1 MALAYIDKITSN
13 RTAFEQKV
21 KSIASRLGINPDWLM
36 IVMYAESRLN
46 HLAENPNSSA
56 AGLIQFL
63 SKTLLQLG
71 ISKTQLLSMTNVEQL
86 DYVEKY
92 FVMQGLK
99 GKMKSYYDVAFGV
112 FLPKYVGASD
122 STVIASSGTDTYNAN
137 RGMDTDGD
145 GKLTVA
151 DVKRWYGK
159 YVPTN
164 VQPTSNQNTFL
175 YIALGVLVFYL
186 LYQSSE
192 QEDSEAKYV
201 AQFQS

>member
-1 MALAYIDKITSN
+1 MALAYIDKVTSN

-21 KSIASRLGINPDWLM
+21 KQIASRLGINPDWLM

-56 AGLIQFL
+56 TGLIQFL

-71 ISKTQLLSMTNVEQL
+71 ISKPQLLSMTNVQQL

-99 GKMKSYYDVAFGV
+99 GKMKSVYDVCFGV

-122 STVIASSGTDTYNAN
+122 STVIANAGTDTYNAN

-145 GKLTVA
+145 SKLTVA
-151 DVKRWYGK
+151 DVKRWYGRF
-159 YVPTN
+159 VPSGT
-164 VQPTSNQNTFL
+164 PTSNQNIFL
-175 YIALGVLVFYL
+175 YIALAVFVLYL
-186 LYQSSE
+186 LYENSE
-192 QEDSEAKYV
+192 QEETETSYL